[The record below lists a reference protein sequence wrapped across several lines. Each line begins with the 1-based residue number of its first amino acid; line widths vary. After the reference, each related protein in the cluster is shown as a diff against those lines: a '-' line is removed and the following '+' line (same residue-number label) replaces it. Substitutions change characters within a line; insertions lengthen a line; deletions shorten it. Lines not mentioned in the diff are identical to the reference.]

1 MDVGELL
8 AAVIL
13 AKKNRLRAFA
23 QVRVK
28 AKGLLR
34 KVIDNSS

>member
-13 AKKNRLRAFA
+13 AKKNRQGDFA
-23 QVRVK
+23 QMRVK
-28 AKGLLR
+28 AKRLLR